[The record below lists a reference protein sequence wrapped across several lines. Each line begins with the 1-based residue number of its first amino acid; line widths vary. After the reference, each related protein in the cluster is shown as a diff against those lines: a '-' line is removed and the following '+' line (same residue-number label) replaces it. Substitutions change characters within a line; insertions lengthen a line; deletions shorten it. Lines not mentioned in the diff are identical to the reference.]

1 MPFQDLG
8 ARLAEV
14 NDRVVAAVARGGHG
28 QRVTLIAVTKT
39 HGPDAVQAAWAAGV
53 ADVGENKVQ
62 EALAK
67 IAVVEVP
74 VRWHLIGHLQ
84 RNKVRD
90 LEPFALVHSIDRA
103 SLADAVSAFGLA
115 RQRSVDALVQVN
127 IAGETSKG
135 GFAPADMPA
144 EAERFVTR
152 AGIRVAGVMAMAP
165 LGAGEKVIRQV
176 FRGARAARDL
186 LVSAG
191 HPAFELSM
199 GMSNDYEL
207 AVEEGATMIRLGTV
221 LFGER
226 GS

>member
-1 MPFQDLG
+1 MSFQDLG

-14 NDRVVAAVARGGHG
+14 GDRVAAAVARGGHG

-39 HGPDAVQAAWAAGV
+39 HGPDAVQAAWEAGIQN
-53 ADVGENKVQ
+53 VGENKVQ
-62 EALAK
+62 EALGK
-67 IAVVEVP
+67 MDAVDVP

-90 LEPFALVHSIDRA
+90 LDHFTLVHSIDRV
-103 SLADAVSAFGLA
+103 SIADAVSAFGLA
-115 RQRSVDALVQVN
+115 RKRSVDALVQVN
-127 IAGETSKG
+127 VAGETTKG
-135 GFAPADMPA
+135 GFAPEDIPA
-144 EAERFVTR
+144 EAEQLIAK
-152 AGIRVAGVMAMAP
+152 AGLRITGVMTMAP
-165 LGAGEKVIRQV
+165 LGADERETRRV
-176 FRGARAARDL
+176 FQGARASRDL

-191 HPAFELSM
+191 HPAFDLSM

-226 GS
+226 GL

>member
-127 IAGETSKG
+127 IAGEQSKG

-152 AGIRVAGVMAMAP
+152 AGIRVTGVMAMAP

-176 FRGARAARDL
+176 FQGARAARDL

>member
-1 MPFQDLG
+1 MSFQDLG

-14 NDRVVAAVARGGHG
+14 GDRVAAAVARGGHG

-39 HGPDAVQAAWAAGV
+39 HGPEAVIAAWRAGV
-53 ADVGENKVQ
+53 QNVGENKVQ
-62 EALAK
+62 EALGKMA
-67 IAVVEVP
+67 AVDVP

-90 LEPFALVHSIDRA
+90 LDHFAVVHSIDRA
-103 SLADAVSAFGLA
+103 SIADAVSAFGIA
-115 RQRSVDALVQVN
+115 RKRSVDALVQVN
-127 IAGETSKG
+127 VAGEGSKG

-144 EAERFVTR
+144 EAEQFVAR
-152 AGIRVAGVMAMAP
+152 AGLRVTGVMTMAP
-165 LGAGEKVIRQV
+165 LGADERTTRHV
-176 FRGARAARDL
+176 FQGARAVRDL

-191 HPAFELSM
+191 HPAFDLSM

-207 AVEEGATMIRLGTV
+207 AVEEGATMVRLGTV

-226 GS
+226 GL

>member
-1 MPFQDLG
+1 MSFQDLG

-14 NDRVVAAVARGGHG
+14 GERVAAAVARGGHG

-39 HGPDAVQAAWAAGV
+39 HGPDAVLAAWRAGV
-53 ADVGENKVQ
+53 QNVGENKVQ
-62 EALAK
+62 EALGKMA
-67 IAVVEVP
+67 AVDVP

-90 LEPFALVHSIDRA
+90 LDHFAVVHSIDRA
-103 SLADAVSAFGLA
+103 SIADAVSAFGIA
-115 RQRSVDALVQVN
+115 RKRSVDALVQVN
-127 IAGETSKG
+127 VTGEESKG

-144 EAERFVTR
+144 EAEQFVAR
-152 AGIRVAGVMAMAP
+152 AGLRVTGVMTMAP
-165 LGAGEKVIRQV
+165 LGADERTTRHV
-176 FRGARAARDL
+176 FQGARAARDL

-191 HPAFELSM
+191 HPAFDLSM

-207 AVEEGATMIRLGTV
+207 AVEEGATMVRLGTV

-226 GS
+226 GL